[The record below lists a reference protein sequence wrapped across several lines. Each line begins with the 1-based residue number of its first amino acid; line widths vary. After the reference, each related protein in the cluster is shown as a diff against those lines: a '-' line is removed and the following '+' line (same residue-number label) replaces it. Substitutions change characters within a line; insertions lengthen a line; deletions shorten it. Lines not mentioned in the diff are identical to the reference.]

1 MNKWISLFLG
11 ACATTAITNLGN
23 KTGKSLSE
31 YIWNGINRIIA
42 SFRSGKKTKT
52 DDITEKLD
60 KTVRPVTMKEIIERN
75 KSQGGLPK
83 KRKLFAQG
91 ELHVISAPTGIGKS
105 VLSGGLGWAMAGG
118 KESEHY
124 KLVKG
129 ILGDDWDTT
138 KQLVEYID
146 GENGEDELYDRYGR
160 ADMDCPDNFTV
171 LLPGTLS
178 TIDELEAYITRR
190 AQENKSKGDYT
201 IFIDQP
207 RCYTGYSSHQRMQDF
222 YVTLKQI
229 ISDYRKGGY
238 RLTLFI
244 IEFLETKTFCKP
256 VSHENIAGTKEL
268 KRKAHTIV
276 ALCPCRLGEEYCFLK
291 VLKCRSY
298 SPGKEVTVLK
308 RNTDNGV
315 FFHFAGKMQEED
327 ALPLKD
333 QEASAASP
341 VFGKDTLD
349 TSCASVVPSVH
360 ELYEETTGAVKKVS
374 CSSKRGK
381 KVTLEILQRMKQLC
395 NQKIPQQKIADILN
409 LSRKTVNKYL
419 QQINQGTCAWD
430 LSSC

>member
-1 MNKWISLFLG
+1 MNKWISSFLG

-83 KRKLFAQG
+83 KRKLFEQG

-105 VLSGGLGWAMAGG
+105 ILSGGLGWAAAGG

-129 ILGDDWDTT
+129 ILGDAWDTT

-190 AQENKSKGDYT
+190 AQENESKGDYT

-207 RCYTGYSSHQRMQDF
+207 GCYTGYSNHQRMQNF
-222 YVTLKQI
+222 YAALKQI
-229 ISDYRKGGY
+229 ILNYRKGGY
-238 RLTLFI
+238 RLTIFI
-244 IEFLETKTFCKP
+244 IEFLEAKTFCKP
-256 VSHENIAGTKEL
+256 VSQENIVGTKEL
-268 KRKAHTIV
+268 KKRAHTIV

-298 SPGKEVTVLK
+298 SSGKKVTALK

-315 FFHFAGKMQEED
+315 FFHFFCKMSEKE

>member
-1 MNKWISLFLG
+1 MNTMCRNI
-11 ACATTAITNLGN
+11 IE
-23 KTGKSLSE
+23 KSLIAILTYAGKRLVDKYFFQEKKEKEVRQIS
-31 YIWNGINRIIA
+31 NIID
-42 SFRSGKKTKT
+42 K
-52 DDITEKLD
+52 DIKSVPL
-60 KTVRPVTMKEIIERN
+60 KEIIERN

-105 VLSGGLGWAMAGG
+105 ILSGGLGWAMAGG
-118 KESEHY
+118 KGSEHY
-124 KLVKG
+124 KLVKD

-160 ADMDCPDNFTV
+160 ADMGCPDNFTV

-207 RCYTGYSSHQRMQDF
+207 GCYTGYSSHQRMQDF
-222 YVTLKQI
+222 YAALKQTI
-229 ISDYRKGGY
+229 LDYRKGGY
-238 RLTLFI
+238 RLTIFI

-256 VSHENIAGTKEL
+256 VSHENIVGTKKL
-268 KRKAHTIV
+268 KKRAHTIV

>member
-1 MNKWISLFLG
+1 MNTMCRNIIEKSVTGVLIYAGKRFVDKCFFDKKNEKKEKEVMLISN
-11 ACATTAITNLGN
+11 IID
-23 KTGKSLSE
+23 KDIKSVPL
-31 YIWNGINRIIA
+31 
-42 SFRSGKKTKT
+42 
-52 DDITEKLD
+52 
-60 KTVRPVTMKEIIERN
+60 KEIIERN
-75 KSQGGLPK
+75 KSQGELSK

-105 VLSGGLGWAMAGG
+105 VLSGGLGWATAGG

-124 KLVKG
+124 KLIKN

-138 KQLVEYID
+138 KQPVEYID

-160 ADMDCPDNFTV
+160 ANMDCPDNFTV

-178 TIDELEAYITRR
+178 NIDELEAYITRR

-207 RCYTGYSSHQRMQDF
+207 RCYKGYYSHQRMQEF
-222 YVTLKQI
+222 YVALKNI

-238 RLTLFI
+238 RLTIFI
-244 IEFLETKTFCKP
+244 IEFLEADTFCKP
-256 VSHENIAGTKEL
+256 VSCENIAGTKEL

-298 SPGKEVTVLK
+298 NPGKEVTVLK

-327 ALPLKD
+327 ALPLPARKPT
-333 QEASAASP
+333 ASAASP

-374 CSSKRGK
+374 CSSKKGK
-381 KVTLEILQRMKQLC
+381 KVTLEILQRMKQLH
-395 NQKIPQQKIADILN
+395 NQKIPQQKIANILN